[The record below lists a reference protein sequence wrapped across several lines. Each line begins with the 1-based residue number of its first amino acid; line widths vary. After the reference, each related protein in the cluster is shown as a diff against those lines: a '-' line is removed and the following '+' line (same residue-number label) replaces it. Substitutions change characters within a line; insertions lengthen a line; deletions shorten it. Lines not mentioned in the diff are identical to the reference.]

1 MKKISRLLMKTCFV
15 LMVGLCFIATNAF
28 AFATSDPFGGF
39 TSTSVKVDIESVKAN
54 PEDEIALNVTF
65 SNVPDTGI
73 TAAQFEIHYDKSLF
87 SFTDLESGEIVNNPL
102 FDVSYGE
109 GTLDEEG
116 KASVDKGILVIYS
129 DYDQTGTSHITKDGV
144 FCVLKLKVSDNCP
157 DGSYGFELH
166 QTVSNRSGSGVFMKR
181 PFYTNTTVELPV
193 EMGKGTV
200 TVGNA
205 SGTISD
211 KNVEIKLTIGDP
223 IMSVNGVSMEVDE
236 GRGTKPVIV
245 NSRTLLPIRAVV
257 ESLGGVIGWEGTEK
271 KVTINI
277 DGSTIELWINN
288 KNMLVNGIEIEN
300 DVAPIIINSR
310 TFLPLRF
317 VAENAGCEVGWEDA
331 TKTVT
336 ITK

>member
-1 MKKISRLLMKTCFV
+1 MKNLSRLFMKTCFV
-15 LMVGLCFIATNAF
+15 CVVGVCLIAFSALAF
-28 AFATSDPFGGF
+28 AASDPFGGF
-39 TSTSVKVDIESVKAN
+39 DATPVRVDIESKNAN
-54 PEDEIALNVTF
+54 PGDEIALSVTF
-65 SNVPDTGI
+65 SNVPDTGV
-73 TAAQFEIHYDKSLF
+73 TGAQLEIHYDKNLF
-87 SFTDLESGEIVNNPL
+87 SFIDLECGEIVNNPL
-102 FDVSYGE
+102 FDISQNE
-109 GTLDEEG
+109 
-116 KASVDKGILVIYS
+116 KKFDKGVTVLYL

-144 FCVLKLKVSDNCP
+144 FFVLKLKVSDNCP
-157 DGSYGFELH
+157 DGIYDFELH
-166 QTVSNRSGSGVFMKR
+166 QTFSSVDGTELKQQN
-181 PFYTNTTVELPV
+181 PFYTDVTWVELPV

-205 SGTISD
+205 SPGTISD

-223 IMSVNGVSMEVDE
+223 FMSVNGVSMEVDE

-288 KNMLVNGIEIEN
+288 KTMLVNGIEIEN